1 MLFPCSCCCSRH
13 RGTLNSALLPLPQAD
28 RRANVSICQEESSGL
43 FPLALP
49 WLSPWQQPGSVSVA
63 GVGVQGFPLSL
74 TLLMFY
80 RRALWSLVQRL
91 WLHRISASLDPLPSL
106 PYFLYWTC
114 WLKKK
119 KNKTPPKSW
128 ELHFI
133 LLTKLRTSAQ
143 DTASQVALRDSSE
156 EAGWS
161 QDIWMFV
168 QQRPGSWDLKSLLVI
183 KENQTSQVREFSA
196 FLSIGSFKSPGWL
209 MLFLGS
215 APQLS
220 RANVLYF
227 LILSFFRVYSWGDG
241 CSDWLLLAG
250 IQFPAWV
257 SSGLTVGVDLM
268 QWLDGCNVLCLLIQ
282 QAMLF
287 IHGVKKLFSGECVCV
302 CVCAHTCVL
311 NCFSHVRIFAILCT
325 VTRQAPL
332 SLRFSRQDYRVGRR

>member
-1 MLFPCSCCCSRH
+1 MSRGVIGAVPPCPALVVTMATTWKCICC
-13 RGTLNSALLPLPQAD
+13 RGRGPGISTESNFAHVLQTCPLVLGPKAVTSQ
-28 RRANVSICQEESSGL
+28 NLGITGSSS
-43 FPLALP
+43 F
-49 WLSPWQQPGSVSVA
+49 
-63 GVGVQGFPLSL
+63 
-74 TLLMFY
+74 
-80 RRALWSLVQRL
+80 
-91 WLHRISASLDPLPSL
+91 PSL
-106 PYFLYWTC
+106 FSLLDVLTE
-114 WLKKK
+114 KK

-227 LILSFFRVYSWGDG
+227 VILSFFRVYSWGDG

-332 SLRFSRQDYRVGRR
+332 SLRFSMQDYRVGRR